1 MLWLWHSLLAMVPI
15 RPLAWEPPYAAGGAK
30 EMAKKKKKKKK
41 KTENDLQT
49 ILRENNIN
57 KHPDA

>member
-1 MLWLWHSLLAMVPI
+1 MPQDWPKKWQ
-15 RPLAWEPPYAAGGAK
+15 K
-30 EMAKKKKKKKK
+30 DKKKKKKK